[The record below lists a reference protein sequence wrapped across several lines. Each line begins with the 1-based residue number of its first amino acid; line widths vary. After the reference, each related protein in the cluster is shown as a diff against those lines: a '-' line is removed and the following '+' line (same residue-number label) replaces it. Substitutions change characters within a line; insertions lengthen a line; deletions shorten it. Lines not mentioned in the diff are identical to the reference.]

1 MTRSHAARCGFLI
14 YRKIMEAGMQE
25 EQEEMIKT
33 GKPEKEDH
41 RALKTE

>member
-1 MTRSHAARCGFLI
+1 MTRSHAARCGLI
-14 YRKIMEAGMQE
+14 YRENYGARGMQE

-33 GKPEKEDH
+33 GKTEKEDH